1 MMPTEA
7 WLAAAFIA
15 FLLLCYALRNRYG
28 WARIVIDLMFGKEK
42 K

>member
-7 WLAAAFIA
+7 WIAVAFIA

-28 WARIVIDLMFGKEK
+28 WAAKVIEMVFGKEK